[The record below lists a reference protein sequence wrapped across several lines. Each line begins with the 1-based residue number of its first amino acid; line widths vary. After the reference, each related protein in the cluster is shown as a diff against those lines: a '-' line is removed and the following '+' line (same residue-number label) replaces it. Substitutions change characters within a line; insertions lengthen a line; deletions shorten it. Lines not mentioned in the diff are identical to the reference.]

1 MSETSNGINIVESQ
15 QDKVK
20 RTADNIMRTQIAV
33 GAAFTL
39 GSAIAGRPDIGAIAV
54 GVDLASLQLRVH
66 ERVAEVIEDV
76 RSGNLK
82 ERAEAAFH
90 RWGDRINNAVNRKVD
105 NFVGGL
111 PTIRIERVRTK
122 SQREKEFGSAK
133 EAADYWQQTAE
144 ILDRERAVYL
154 DLLTKPVGEKNRYKG
169 DAGKAVL
176 QTDAERRFEELQ
188 KRGEI

>member
-39 GSAIAGRPDIGAIAV
+39 GSAAAGRPDIGAVAV
-54 GVDLASLQLRVH
+54 AADLALLQLGVH
-66 ERVAEVIEDV
+66 NKVAEVIEDIS
-76 RSGNLK
+76 SGNLK
-82 ERAEAAFH
+82 DRVTSSLDRFGNRILKAA
-90 RWGDRINNAVNRKVD
+90 NQKYE

-133 EAADYWQQTAE
+133 EAANYWQQTAE
-144 ILDRERAVYL
+144 TLDRERAVYL

-176 QTDAERRFEELQ
+176 QTDAQRRFEELQ